1 MKVFARPSSTGS
13 NKAEDLIF
21 YNAAN
26 NGNAKPPTSASKKKI
41 YWFLKTRQP
50 KKSAHSGCSQKN
62 SWSTDGKRREKIIRR
77 WAKKSRK
84 IVQRRKARQRYR
96 R

>member
-41 YWFLKTRQP
+41 Y
-50 KKSAHSGCSQKN
+50 
-62 SWSTDGKRREKIIRR
+62 
-77 WAKKSRK
+77 
-84 IVQRRKARQRYR
+84 
-96 R
+96 